1 MKKLVITLLAGM
13 AAVWGGATLAV
24 IGSVRNSALAEGSPK
39 VLINELAILWGSMIA
54 VCGLAGFVVV
64 AVMFLA
70 RIDL

>member
-39 VLINELAILWGSMIA
+39 VLINQGASE
-54 VCGLAGFVVV
+54 
-64 AVMFLA
+64 
-70 RIDL
+70 